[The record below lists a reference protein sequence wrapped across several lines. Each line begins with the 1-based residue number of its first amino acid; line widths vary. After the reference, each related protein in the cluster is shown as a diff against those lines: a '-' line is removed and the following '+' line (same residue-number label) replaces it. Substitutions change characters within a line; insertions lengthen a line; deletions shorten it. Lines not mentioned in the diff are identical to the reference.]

1 MLWACLTLL
10 AASAALAIPL
20 CAILIRI
27 GHRMG
32 TFDSAGVAGQVKVAS
47 RRVPN
52 TGGVAVFWSITLPM
66 ACGLLA
72 IGVGGGGATGASG
85 WLAERFPGLAV
96 HLPGI
101 AERSGEAFILLS
113 AMLVIHVLGLI
124 DDRRP
129 MRALPKL
136 LIMACVAAGLSI
148 FTQTRVL
155 TSLDGYVGGPWL
167 SYAITIVWIIAITN
181 AMNFLDNMDGLSAGV
196 GLIASVFFLIGTLA
210 SPAPQWFIAAML
222 AMLIG
227 GLGGF
232 LCFNAPRPW
241 TDRKAT
247 LFLGDGGS
255 LVVGLVL
262 SFLTARTTY
271 FSETTAS
278 GDVAMLGTSYS
289 VFTPII
295 VLAVPLYDFTT
306 VVLLRLSQGKSPFV
320 GDLQHVSHRLVE
332 RGFTRRGAVYLLW
345 AFTAATACG
354 AVTLPLQNSDFAG
367 RAVVIQT
374 LIMLCVLGA
383 LERGSRHAR
392 QGEVKR

>member
-1 MLWACLTLL
+1 MLWACLSLMVAAATL
-10 AASAALAIPL
+10 SIPL

-27 GHRMG
+27 GHRLG
-32 TFDSAGVAGQVKVAS
+32 TFDSPGVAGQVKVAS

-52 TGGVAVFWSITLPM
+52 TGGVAVFWSMAFPM
-66 ACGLLA
+66 VVGLAAL
-72 IGVGGGGATGASG
+72 GFEGDLSS
-85 WLAERFPGLAV
+85 WLIEHIPGLGV

-101 AERSGEAFILLS
+101 RERVPEAIALVV

-136 LIMACVAAGLSI
+136 LIMAGVATGLCV

-155 TSLDGYVGGPWL
+155 TSLDGLAEGPWL
-167 SYAITIVWIIAITN
+167 SYTITILWIIAITN

-196 GLIASVFFLIGTLA
+196 SLIASLFFLVGTLA
-210 SPAPQWFIAAML
+210 SPQPQWFIAAVL
-222 AMLIG
+222 ALLIG
-227 GLGGF
+227 GLCGF
-232 LCFNAPRPW
+232 LVFNAPRPW
-241 TDRKAT
+241 SDRKAS

-262 SFLTARTTY
+262 AFLTARTTY
-271 FSETTAS
+271 FTETTPS
-278 GDVAMLGTSYS
+278 GDVAALGTSYS

-320 GDLQHVSHRLVE
+320 GDLQHISHRLVE

-354 AVTLPLQNSDFAG
+354 AVTLPLQHSDFAG
-367 RAVVIQT
+367 RAIVIQT
-374 LIMLCVLGA
+374 LVILGVLGA

-392 QGEVKR
+392 TGEGPR